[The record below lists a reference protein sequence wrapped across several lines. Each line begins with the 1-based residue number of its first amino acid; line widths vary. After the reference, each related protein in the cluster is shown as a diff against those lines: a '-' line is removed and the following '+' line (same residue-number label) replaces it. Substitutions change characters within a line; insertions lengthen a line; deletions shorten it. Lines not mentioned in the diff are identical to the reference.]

1 MAEAEVPASSTD
13 HLETLARMIRACT
26 RCPLADTRTNAVPG
40 EGSPNA
46 RVMFVGEGPGQVED
60 ETGRPFVGPA
70 GQLLDELLGSIG
82 LARADVFITNIVK
95 CRPPRNRAPLPD
107 EREACK
113 PYLGKQIQFIRPL
126 ILCTL
131 GGPALAVVGG
141 AENSISRQHGT
152 VIQKKHYRL
161 LPLYHPA
168 AALHN
173 PNLRSTQFED
183 IKELRRLL
191 DLLEGAG

>member
-1 MAEAEVPASSTD
+1 MANTEAPPSPTD
-13 HLETLARMIRACT
+13 HLETLARMIRACN
-26 RCPLADTRTNAVPG
+26 RCPLAGTRTNAVPG
-40 EGSPNA
+40 EGSPGA
-46 RVMFVGEGPGQVED
+46 RVLFVGEGPGQVED

-70 GQLLDELLGSIG
+70 GQLLDELLASIG

-113 PYLGKQIQFIRPL
+113 PYLGKQIEFIRPL
-126 ILCTL
+126 VLCTL

-141 AENSISRQHGT
+141 TENSISRQHGT
-152 VIQKKHYRL
+152 IIPKKHYRL

-191 DLLEGAG
+191 DALESAG